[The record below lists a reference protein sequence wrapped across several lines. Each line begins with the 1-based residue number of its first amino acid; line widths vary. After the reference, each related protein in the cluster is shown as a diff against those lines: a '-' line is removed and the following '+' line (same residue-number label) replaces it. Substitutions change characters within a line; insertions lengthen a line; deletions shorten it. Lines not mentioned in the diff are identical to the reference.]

1 MARKS
6 LWKPEF
12 VEQAKNLCLLGA
24 IDPEIA
30 SFFDVSLTTFQ
41 NWKRKNPELR
51 DAMKAG
57 KMAAD
62 AKVAKGLYQRAVGFT
77 QQEVDIRVV
86 GGQVVQT
93 IYTKKYAPDTT
104 AQIFWLKNRQ
114 PELWKDRRE
123 RDMSV
128 DDQIKLVELERA
140 KYELAKL
147 IASDT
152 DTETEDD
159 QREFLAEIAK
169 RLPN

>member
-24 IDPEIA
+24 TDVEIA
-30 SFFDVSLTTFQ
+30 GFFEVSHTTFQ
-41 NWKRKNPELR
+41 NWKRKTPELR
-51 DAMKAG
+51 DALKTG

-62 AKVAKGLYQRAVGFT
+62 AKVAKSLYQRAVGFT
-77 QQEVDIRVV
+77 QQEIDIRVI
-86 GGQVVQT
+86 GGKVIQT

-114 PELWKDRRE
+114 PELWNDRRE
-123 RDMSV
+123 RSV
-128 DDQIKLVELERA
+128 DDQLKLVELERA
-140 KYELAKL
+140 KFMLAKL
-147 IASDT
+147 IASET

-159 QREFLAEIAK
+159 QRDFLAELSE
-169 RLPN
+169 RLPD

>member
-12 VEQAKNLCLLGA
+12 VEQAKGLCLLGA
-24 IDPEIA
+24 IDPDIA

-51 DAMKAG
+51 EAMKAG
-57 KMAAD
+57 KLAAD
-62 AKVAKGLYQRAVGFT
+62 ARVAKSLYQRAIGFS
-77 QQEVDIRVV
+77 QQEIDIRTV
-86 GGQVVQT
+86 GGKVIQT
-93 IYTKKYAPDTT
+93 IYTKKYIGDVG

-114 PELWKDRRE
+114 PDLWKERRE

-128 DDQIKLVELERA
+128 DDQLKLVQLERE

-159 QREFLAEIAK
+159 QREFLAEISK

>member
-24 IDPEIA
+24 TDTEIA
-30 SFFDVSLTTFQ
+30 AFFDVSPTTFG
-41 NWKRKNPELR
+41 NWKRKTPELR
-51 DAMKAG
+51 AALKAG
-57 KMAAD
+57 KMSAD
-62 AKVAKGLYQRAVGFT
+62 AKVAKSLYQRAVGFS
-77 QQEVDIRVV
+77 QQEVDIRVI
-86 GGQVVQT
+86 GGQLVQT
-93 IYTKKYAPDTT
+93 VFTKKYAPDTT

-114 PELWKDRRE
+114 PEMWKERRE
-123 RDMSV
+123 RDMTV
-128 DDQIKLVELERA
+128 DDQLKLVQLERER
-140 KYELAKL
+140 YELAKL

-159 QREFLAEIAK
+159 QRDFLLELSK

>member
-24 IDPEIA
+24 TDLEIA
-30 SFFDVSLTTFQ
+30 AFFEVSKTTFD
-41 NWKRKNPELR
+41 NWKRKTPELR
-51 DAMKAG
+51 AALKTG

-62 AKVAKGLYQRAVGFT
+62 AKVAKSLYQRAVGFS
-77 QQEVDIRVV
+77 QQEIDIRVIA
-86 GGQVVQT
+86 GKVVQT

-104 AQIFWLKNRQ
+104 AQIFILKNRH
-114 PELWKDRRE
+114 PELWNDRRD
-123 RDMSV
+123 RDLSV
-128 DDQIKLVELERA
+128 EAQIKLVELERV
-140 KYELAKL
+140 KFELAKM
-147 IASDT
+147 IAAET

-159 QREFLAEIAK
+159 QHEFLAEIAK